1 MYGGGFRNLMLSF
14 RALKAG
20 YAAKMDLSALERQ
33 HIFEK

>member
-14 RALKAG
+14 RALKAC
-20 YAAKMDLSALERQ
+20 YAEKMDLSARERQ